1 MTDALLTLY
10 PATEPF
16 DVGLL
21 DVGQG
26 HRLYYE
32 QCGQPAGLPVV
43 FLHGGPGSGC
53 TPRQRQVFDP
63 ALFRVVLF
71 DQRGCGRST
80 STTGLSHNTSAHVV
94 ADMEALRLHL
104 GIGRWLVVGGS
115 WGAGLGLA
123 YAAAHPQSCLGLLMR
138 SVFLG
143 RRQDVDW
150 FFQGMAPRLPEA
162 WADLTRG
169 MPEADQAAPLHWLHT
184 QLHHASA
191 AAALQ
196 CALRWQAW
204 EASVL
209 RLQRV
214 PAQVGGLP
222 EHQALVAKYQLQSHY
237 LVHDCFWSEAEGG
250 LLARLACLANVADL
264 SELPMAVV
272 HGWRDAVCRPS
283 SALDVQSRAP
293 HCALLAVPE
302 GGHDPYTP
310 DMLHP
315 FIHALNGFARTGQ
328 FAPGSVSPAGEG
340 P

>member
-1 MTDALLTLY
+1 MSDALLALY
-10 PATEPF
+10 PALEPF
-16 DVGLL
+16 DAGLL

-32 QCGQPAGLPVV
+32 QCGHPSGLPVV

-63 ALFRVVLF
+63 AIFRVVLF

-80 STTGLSHNTSAHVV
+80 TATGLSHNTSAHVV

-104 GIGRWLVVGGS
+104 GLSRWLVVGGS

-123 YAAAHPQSCLGLLMR
+123 YAAAHPQACLGLLMR

-150 FFQGMAPRLPEA
+150 FFQGMAPRLPQA
-162 WADLTRG
+162 WSDLTQG
-169 MPEADQAAPLHWLHT
+169 MPEADQAAPLRWLHD

-191 AAALQ
+191 PAALQ

-214 PAQVGGLP
+214 PAQGGGLT
-222 EHQALVAKYQLQSHY
+222 EHHALVAKYQLQSHY
-237 LVHDCFWSEAEGG
+237 LVHDCFWDETEGG
-250 LLARLACLANVADL
+250 LLARVAQVVGL

-283 SALDVQSRAP
+283 SALELQSRAA
-293 HCALLAVPE
+293 HCALVWVPE

-310 DMLHP
+310 EMLHA
-315 FIHALNGFARTGQ
+315 FMATLKGFARTGR
-328 FAPGSVSPAGEG
+328 FAPGTKPSPTGEG
-340 P
+340 PWA